1 MSIAIQRCPRCGNE
15 NRADSFACSFCGVR
29 LKIEKIETLSFF
41 RRYEA
46 EWTNPYP
53 WYMKIYYLF
62 IQPNRAFWDINH
74 KRSKAPGW
82 IILLFCSLLY
92 GLMGLALFSH
102 FNFTSISTYLLIKAF
117 FTFSFFA
124 AFFIFGFFFQLIY
137 FSVLIWLVTKGAN
150 YAVGFTDRLEDRFG
164 AIGEVRERYKEEEI
178 SPFSIYK
185 GGTMLH
191 LEASYKFRM
200 MLCAFTPFL
209 LINAIKILIVLV
221 AFPTVDVDNIDI
233 DELTDVELDQY
244 WGVVFNQM
252 FASGTWAVLDV
263 IDALTIAI
271 WVPILMTLA
280 IRELSNSSTYRVLI
294 PTFIIGILVAVIFYF
309 LRPTIFG

>member
-29 LKIEKIETLSFF
+29 LKIEKIETISFF

-62 IQPNRAFWDINH
+62 IQPNRGFWDINH

-82 IILLFCSLLY
+82 LILLLSSLLY

-102 FNFTSISTYLLIKAF
+102 FNFTSISTYSPIKAY

-124 AFFIFGFFFQLIY
+124 AFFIFGLCFQLIF
-137 FSVLIWLVTKGAN
+137 FSILIWLVTKGAN
-150 YAVGFTDRLEDRFG
+150 YAVGFTERLEDRFG
-164 AIGEVRERYKEEEI
+164 AIGEVKERYKEEEI

-191 LEASYKFRM
+191 LEGSHKFRM

-221 AFPTVDVDNIDI
+221 AFPTVDVPDI
-233 DELTDVELDQY
+233 SIFNEVI
-244 WGVVFNQM
+244 FNQM
-252 FASGTWAVLDV
+252 FRSKSWAALDV

-294 PTFIIGILVAVIFYF
+294 PSFIIGILVAVIFYF
-309 LRPTIFG
+309 LRPSVFG